1 MAVFTEWQ
9 PICTAPKDGTSILI
23 FETDVGS
30 AGLTQV
36 TRGIVRVSRWR
47 DDTTPSG
54 WVGAENEPS
63 HWLPLPVPPKFEA
76 AVVKDAAARSLAATA
91 AKVSRE

>member
-47 DDTTPSG
+47 DDDPERMGRSG
-54 WVGAENEPS
+54 KRTK
-63 HWLPLPVPPKFEA
+63 PLVAAPGSSKVEA